1 MIKPQ
6 ARKTASLVVRR
17 PAWDSQDLE
26 PVLNVLFEHCVTA
39 DHNLTSDWA
48 EAVGRRR

>member
-1 MIKPQ
+1 MIEPQ

-26 PVLNVLFEHCVTA
+26 PVLIVLFEHCITA

-48 EAVGRRR
+48 AAVGRKR

>member
-17 PAWDSQDLE
+17 PAWDRQDFE
-26 PVLNVLFEHCVTA
+26 PLLIDYSITVSR
-39 DHNLTSDWA
+39 LTTT
-48 EAVGRRR
+48 